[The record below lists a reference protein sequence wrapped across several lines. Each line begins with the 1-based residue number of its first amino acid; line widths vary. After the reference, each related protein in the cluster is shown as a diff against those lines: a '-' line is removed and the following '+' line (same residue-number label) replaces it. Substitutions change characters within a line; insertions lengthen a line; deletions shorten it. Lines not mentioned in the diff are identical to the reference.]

1 MEQPR
6 DATSAASWRDG
17 LAERTGTIPNSN
29 TVFPGFTTP
38 GRCLYITRTGLWL
51 PVFKYYCPSGPR
63 HVCHLKQIIACSSS
77 LLCFKTC
84 KKASALPAELEMK
97 MYDSSPNSQSGAI
110 APGSNGFLLPWKLES
125 QGLIFPN
132 PLLTCYVQST
142 LPHSPALCFSSCL
155 WSIFFWFA
163 LEAGSAEKS
172 RGAPSHQD
180 HLFSGLWLFLPVSVQ
195 QQEHHAEGVAL
206 WSKFNQLSQTV
217 M

>member
-1 MEQPR
+1 M
-6 DATSAASWRDG
+6 
-17 LAERTGTIPNSN
+17 AERTGTIPNSN

-125 QGLIFPN
+125 QGLIFPKPPSLSSSVFLLL
-132 PLLTCYVQST
+132 PLVYFFLVCTGGWFCREIPWCTQPPGPPLFWTVVV
-142 LPHSPALCFSSCL
+142 PASL
-155 WSIFFWFA
+155 
-163 LEAGSAEKS
+163 
-172 RGAPSHQD
+172 R
-180 HLFSGLWLFLPVSVQ
+180 Q

>member
-1 MEQPR
+1 MPHQQHHREMGWQR
-6 DATSAASWRDG
+6 GQALFQTQ
-17 LAERTGTIPNSN
+17 

-38 GRCLYITRTGLWL
+38 RRCLYITRTGLWL

-97 MYDSSPNSQSGAI
+97 MYDSSPNSQSGAT
-110 APGSNGFLLPWKLES
+110 AAGSNGLLPPWKLES